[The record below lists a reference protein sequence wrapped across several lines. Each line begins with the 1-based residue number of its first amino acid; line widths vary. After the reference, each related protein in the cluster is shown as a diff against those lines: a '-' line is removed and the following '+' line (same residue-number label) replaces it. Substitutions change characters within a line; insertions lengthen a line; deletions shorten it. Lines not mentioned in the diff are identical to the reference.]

1 MPLEEAIT
9 APQVAGRGSP
19 RREPVFNL
27 QVPIPK
33 EARMR
38 CTRYAR
44 WAAALLVVLA
54 VGCGQTDPGITATI
68 KSKLAADDQVKAY
81 EIDVDTKEKVVT
93 LTGTVDTA
101 TAKSRAVELATNTAG
116 VSRVVDNLT
125 VGEATAAVPPPVPDA
140 AQATLSD
147 PALTGAVK
155 TALLADGL
163 VKGLK
168 IDVDSRDAVVTLTG
182 EVHSQAERDRALQI
196 ARDTPGVKEVQDR
209 LRLNP

>member
-1 MPLEEAIT
+1 
-9 APQVAGRGSP
+9 
-19 RREPVFNL
+19 
-27 QVPIPK
+27 
-33 EARMR
+33 MR
-38 CTRYAR
+38 YTRYPR

-54 VGCGQTDPGITATI
+54 VGCGQTDPGITTAV

-93 LTGTVDTA
+93 LTGNVDSA
-101 TAKSRAVELATNTAG
+101 MAKSRAVELATNTAG
-116 VSRVVDNLT
+116 VTRVVDNLT
-125 VGEATAAVPPPVPDA
+125 VAEATAAAPPPVPDA

-147 PALTGAVK
+147 PAITGAIK

-168 IDVDSRDAVVTLTG
+168 IDVDTRDAVVTLTG

-196 ARDTPGVKEVQDR
+196 ARDTAGVKEVQDR
-209 LRLNP
+209 LKMIP